1 MSDLKSQF
9 EKGFLYSYS
18 INKKQLE
25 VLKTTGEDPEMMRLL
40 SHVVWAQ
47 VIWLMRLKG
56 EAYQGM
62 DFWKVQN
69 STELAELIEKDYKN
83 WKEYLSALTDLEVR
97 VNYTDSSGRPW
108 ANKTSDMIFHVIN
121 HGSHHRAQISML
133 LRQKGIAPPTVDY
146 IFTIREWEA

>member
-25 VLKTTGEDPEMMRLL
+25 VLKTTGEDLEMMRLL

-62 DFWKVQN
+62 DFWKVLGVD
-69 STELAELIEKDYKN
+69 ELEKLIEEDYEK
-83 WKEYLSALTDLEVR
+83 WQEYLTTVVDLEKR
-97 VNYTDSSGRPW
+97 IDYTNSSGQHWTNTIR
-108 ANKTSDMIFHVIN
+108 DIVFHVIN
-121 HGSHHRAQISML
+121 HGTHHRAQISML
-133 LRQKGIAPPTVDY
+133 LRQSGIAPPPVDY
-146 IFTIREWEA
+146 VFWVRE

>member
-25 VLKTTGEDPEMMRLL
+25 VLKTTGEDLEMMRLL

-47 VIWLMRLKG
+47 IIWLMRLKG

-62 DFWKVQN
+62 DFWKVLN
-69 STELAELIEKDYKN
+69 AEELDKLIEEDYEKWKN
-83 WKEYLSALTDLEVR
+83 YPASLNDLEE
-97 VNYTDSSGRPW
+97 
-108 ANKTSDMIFHVIN
+108 KIN
-121 HGSHHRAQISML
+121 
-133 LRQKGIAPPTVDY
+133 
-146 IFTIREWEA
+146 